1 MIALVPAVA
10 GALIVAGLIGLVV
23 GLKPAPVRP
32 PRSRPVRR
40 KPMSAATKQ
49 LLLVGVVGG
58 CIAWLVTGWALALVA
73 VPLACVGVPML
84 LSNSGAAARIDRLE
98 AMEEWTRS
106 LSGVLT
112 VGIGLEQALVATER
126 STPSAI
132 RPEVQRLVARLRSRW
147 NTEEA
152 IRAFADELDDATGD
166 LVAANLI
173 LAARR
178 RGAGLAQVLESLAE
192 SVSADVRARRQIEAD
207 RAKPRATARWVTI
220 ISVGVLVI
228 LAISGTYVE
237 PYRSPLGQVI
247 LVTLLTA
254 YVATLVWMK
263 RMAIGKPLARFLVG
277 APEPV
282 GRAS

>member
-1 MIALVPAVA
+1 MVPAVA